1 MKSLSVSVALV
12 ALLATACGHKPP
24 KTADDTTTSTTP
36 PAAEDMPPATGTPT
50 TATPGDTKPAEPTA
64 TPAAPPAIKV
74 VALRLVLPPKDAK
87 KLGLKAL
94 EVKDD
99 GTVTSDGK
107 PVMKVVGAELQDID
121 HGSTIFA
128 VTADGSVNSSSG
140 NAVGKFAA
148 NDDLVLATGAKLVI
162 TDDGFLQMT
171 DDKGKMNVLG
181 PKFESAPAW
190 SKREAALVG
199 FSLVGASGQG
209 DMMAAP
215 LQKQTATPTAAKPA
229 GKGGKPKKK

>member
-1 MKSLSVSVALV
+1 
-12 ALLATACGHKPP
+12 
-24 KTADDTTTSTTP
+24 
-36 PAAEDMPPATGTPT
+36 MPPATGTPT
-50 TATPGDTKPAEPTA
+50 TAAAGDTKPADAVA
-64 TPAAPPAIKV
+64 TPAATPAIKV
-74 VALRLVLPPKDAK
+74 VALRLVVPPKEAK
-87 KLGLKAL
+87 RLGLKAL

-121 HGSTIFA
+121 HGATIFA

-171 DDKGKMNVLG
+171 DEKGKMSVLG

-199 FSLVGASGQG
+199 FSLVGASGLG

-215 LQKQTATPTAAKPA
+215 LQKQTATPTAKPA